1 MLAGLCSVELHLNG
15 VTSLKEKRR
24 ILKSLIQRIHN
35 RFNVSVAEVDYQ
47 DYWQRAMLG
56 VACVSNE
63 SKHAYHV
70 LQEVIN
76 FINRFPEVDLA
87 DYSIEIL

>member
-1 MLAGLCSVELHLNG
+1 MLAGLCSIELHLEG

-24 ILKSLIQRIHN
+24 IIKSLIQRIHN
-35 RFNVSVAEVDYQ
+35 RFNVSVAEVEYQ
-47 DYWQRAMLG
+47 DYWQRAKLG

-63 SKHAYHV
+63 SKHICHV
-70 LQEVIN
+70 LQQVVN
-76 FINRFPEVDLA
+76 FINRCPEVDLA